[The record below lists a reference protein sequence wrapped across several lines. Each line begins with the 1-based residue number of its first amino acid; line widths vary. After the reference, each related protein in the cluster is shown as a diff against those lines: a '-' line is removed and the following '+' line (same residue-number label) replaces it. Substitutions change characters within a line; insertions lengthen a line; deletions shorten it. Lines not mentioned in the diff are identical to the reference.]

1 MKITKI
7 KPIGYC
13 KGVYQ
18 AINTVYDVV
27 KQYPHLPIYCM
38 GQIVHNDFINHQFEK
53 LGVHIIT
60 KNKMQFLHSIE
71 KGVVIFSAHG
81 TSQDLLKKAQ
91 EKNLIVINTICPYVL
106 KEMNI
111 VQKYV
116 NEGFEILYI
125 GKKNHPEAEA
135 ICSIS
140 ANIHLIETMEDAKKF
155 QINHS
160 KLFLTNQSTLS
171 ITNLYEFFQYF
182 KKKYPLRKYLVK
194 NIRLYLI
201 VTAVYIPISI
211 YSGNMPKSIL
221 EFIKQLLFDGT
232 FYHLWYFP
240 AAIIG
245 CVLLACLT
253 KKSVQAAVYF
263 SLIAYVIGV
272 FGDSYYGLIENVPL
286 LRTLYT
292 GIFYVSS
299 YTRNGIFFAPIY
311 ILLGMLLAVPEFH
324 CGEQVCKWGLALAS
338 LLMLLE
344 GWITYSFH
352 IQKHNSM
359 YFFLL
364 PVMYF
369 LFQLLLKVS
378 GKAPAWIRNGSMMLY
393 IIHPA
398 VIVAQRLIAKVTGLT
413 KILVDNSFFQYI
425 SVCLLSLAAMFII
438 QIFFERGGRNVS
450 KR

>member
-1 MKITKI
+1 MPHKTFAGIDYFRLIAAFMVIAIHISPLSVWSEGIDYLITYC
-7 KPIGYC
+7 IGRIAVPFFFMTTGYF
-13 KGVYQ
+13 VL
-18 AINTVYDVV
+18 A
-27 KQYPHLPIYCM
+27 
-38 GQIVHNDFINHQFEK
+38 
-53 LGVHIIT
+53 
-60 KNKMQFLHSIE
+60 
-71 KGVVIFSAHG
+71 
-81 TSQDLLKKAQ
+81 
-91 EKNLIVINTICPYVL
+91 PYVL
-106 KEMNI
+106 SN
-111 VQKYV
+111 
-116 NEGFEILYI
+116 
-125 GKKNHPEAEA
+125 
-135 ICSIS
+135 
-140 ANIHLIETMEDAKKF
+140 
-155 QINHS
+155 
-160 KLFLTNQSTLS
+160 
-171 ITNLYEFFQYF
+171 F

-201 VTAVYIPISI
+201 VTAVYIPVSI
-211 YSGNMPKSIL
+211 YSGKMPKSIM

-245 CVLLACLT
+245 CVLLAYLT
-253 KKSVQAAVYF
+253 KKSVQAAVCF

-286 LRTLYT
+286 LRALYT

-324 CGEQVCKWGLALAS
+324 FCEQRAKRACLHAHLATAARVKYPVACSGVFDCGEQVCKWGLALS
-338 LLMLLE
+338 LLLMLLE

-378 GKAPAWIRNGSMMLY
+378 GKAPAWIRNGSMVLY

-398 VIVAQRLIAKVTGLT
+398 VIVAHRLIAKVTGLT

-425 SVCLLSLAAMFII
+425 SVCLLSLAAMFMI
-438 QIFFERGGRNVS
+438 QIFFERGCRNVS

>member
-1 MKITKI
+1 MRHKTFAGIDYFRLIAAFMVIAIHISPLSVWSEGIDYLITYC
-7 KPIGYC
+7 IGRIAVPFFFMTTGYF
-13 KGVYQ
+13 VL
-18 AINTVYDVV
+18 A
-27 KQYPHLPIYCM
+27 
-38 GQIVHNDFINHQFEK
+38 
-53 LGVHIIT
+53 
-60 KNKMQFLHSIE
+60 
-71 KGVVIFSAHG
+71 
-81 TSQDLLKKAQ
+81 
-91 EKNLIVINTICPYVL
+91 PYVL
-106 KEMNI
+106 SN
-111 VQKYV
+111 
-116 NEGFEILYI
+116 
-125 GKKNHPEAEA
+125 
-135 ICSIS
+135 
-140 ANIHLIETMEDAKKF
+140 
-155 QINHS
+155 
-160 KLFLTNQSTLS
+160 
-171 ITNLYEFFQYF
+171 F

-245 CVLLACLT
+245 YVLLACLT
-253 KKSVQAAVYF
+253 KKSVQTAVYF

-378 GKAPAWIRNGSMMLY
+378 GKAPAWIRNGSMVLY

>member
-182 KKKYPLRKYLVK
+182 KKKYPQVVISDEICSATRVRQEAVINLDSSVDGVLVIGDSHS
-194 NIRLYLI
+194 NNCTNLYLL
-201 VTAVYIPISI
+201 AKKQKKDAKMISSKKDLDFQWLQNKTHVALL
-211 YSGNMPKSIL
+211 SGTSTPL
-221 EFIKQLLFDGT
+221 EIIKE
-232 FYHLWYFP
+232 
-240 AAIIG
+240 
-245 CVLLACLT
+245 
-253 KKSVQAAVYF
+253 
-263 SLIAYVIGV
+263 
-272 FGDSYYGLIENVPL
+272 IENEL
-286 LRTLYT
+286 KKQ
-292 GIFYVSS
+292 
-299 YTRNGIFFAPIY
+299 FF
-311 ILLGMLLAVPEFH
+311 
-324 CGEQVCKWGLALAS
+324 
-338 LLMLLE
+338 
-344 GWITYSFH
+344 
-352 IQKHNSM
+352 
-359 YFFLL
+359 
-364 PVMYF
+364 
-369 LFQLLLKVS
+369 
-378 GKAPAWIRNGSMMLY
+378 
-393 IIHPA
+393 
-398 VIVAQRLIAKVTGLT
+398 
-413 KILVDNSFFQYI
+413 
-425 SVCLLSLAAMFII
+425 
-438 QIFFERGGRNVS
+438 
-450 KR
+450 